1 MGILNTKNQA
11 SKPRQ
16 FSVRLVSSDETIVG
30 PLAKFVKYLCNG
42 QLSQIVSSISER
54 IPRWLYYSGRAYIFE
69 LAQSDKLLDVR
80 TLSLP
85 EDYLCRMVQREGMF
99 ACSRLTGL
107 DERECYR
114 RLDAGD
120 LCFGVFSPNGLA
132 NVTWVHTGSCFIRG
146 MGYLFQGSV
155 HDHYIYGI
163 MTDYTERGKGLYTNC
178 LRQVG
183 IYLFNSNATRLVQ
196 MVEEGNKP
204 VLKTLPQLGYRQTKC
219 ISHIVMLGV
228 KRTVIRDVASGR
240 VEKTWFFMTSKDFFI
255 I

>member
-1 MGILNTKNQA
+1 MAILKTKNHTCDLA
-11 SKPRQ
+11 R
-16 FSVRLVSSDETIVG
+16 FFGRLTSSDKAVSG
-30 PLAKFVKYLCNG
+30 PLGKFAKYLCNR
-42 QLSQIVSSISER
+42 QFAQIVSSICER
-54 IPRWLYYSGRAYIFE
+54 IPRWFYYKGRAYLFE
-69 LAQSDKLLDVR
+69 LAQSDRPLDVQPP
-80 TLSLP
+80 SFP
-85 EDYLCRMVQREGMF
+85 EGYLCRRVLNEEMF

-107 DERECYR
+107 NELECYR

-120 LCFGVFSPNGLA
+120 LCYGVFSPNSLA
-132 NVTWVHTGSCFIRG
+132 NVTWVHAGSCFIRG
-146 MGYLFQGSV
+146 LGYLHQGSV

-163 MTDYTERGKGLYTNC
+163 MTDHTERGKGLYTNC

-183 IYLFNSNATRLVQ
+183 TYLFNSDADKLAQ
-196 MVEEGNKP
+196 MVEEGNIP

-240 VEKTWFFMTSKDFFI
+240 VEKTWFFITSKDFFI